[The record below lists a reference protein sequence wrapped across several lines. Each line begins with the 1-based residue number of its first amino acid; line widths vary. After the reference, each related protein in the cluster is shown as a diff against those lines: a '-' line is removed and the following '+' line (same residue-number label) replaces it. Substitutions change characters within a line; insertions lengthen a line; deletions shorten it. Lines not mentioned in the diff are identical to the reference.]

1 MSMHAHFY
9 SALAVHANATEEM
22 KMKTNRNQ
30 EDGRKTS
37 PDLTAGSMG
46 SFCSPETTGLADGVL
61 QNQHQMS
68 VAAREASRKR
78 TGGRHKAP
86 VMALSHKGTT
96 NL

>member
-9 SALAVHANATEEM
+9 SVLAVHTNATKEM
-22 KMKTNRNQ
+22 KTDRNQ

-37 PDLTAGSMG
+37 QDSTAGSMG

-61 QNQHQMS
+61 QNQHQRS

-78 TGGRHKAP
+78 TSSRHKAP
-86 VMALSHKGTT
+86 VMVTSHKGAK